1 MYDHDWG
8 SMRTSVR
15 SSVVIASAVTALAAL
30 GAVPAGAASAA
41 PTPIAP
47 APAAATPAGVCGSGY
62 TQIDSHVFKDG
73 SAELARVYL
82 LYNAGTKFNC
92 VVTFHAAATEGKA
105 LTTGAW
111 LDVDGDGKEQVKD
124 QGRYSSYAG
133 PVRLAAGSHC
143 VKWGGMIETGAGT
156 YAYTS
161 PWSHCG

>member
-1 MYDHDWG
+1 
-8 SMRTSVR
+8 MRTSVR

-30 GAVPAGAASAA
+30 GAAPAGA
-41 PTPIAP
+41 

-62 TQIDSHVFKDG
+62 TQVDSHVFKD
-73 SAELARVYL
+73 SSTELARVYL
-82 LYNAGTKFNC
+82 LYNASTKFNC
-92 VVTFHAAATEGKA
+92 VVTFHSTATSGQA

-143 VKWGGMIETGAGT
+143 VKWGGLIETAAGT
-156 YAYTS
+156 YTYTS

>member
-1 MYDHDWG
+1 
-8 SMRTSVR
+8 MRTSVR

-30 GAVPAGAASAA
+30 GAAPAGAAPAA
-41 PTPIAP
+41 PT
-47 APAAATPAGVCGSGY
+47 PAAATPAGVCGSGY
-62 TQIDSHVFKDG
+62 TQIDSHVFKDA
-73 SAELARVYL
+73 SVELARVYL
-82 LYNAGTKFNC
+82 LYNASTKFNC
-92 VVTFHAAATEGKA
+92 VVTFHAAATEGEA

-124 QGRYSSYAG
+124 QGTYSSYAG

-143 VKWGGMIETGAGT
+143 VKWGGLIEKGDGT

>member
-1 MYDHDWG
+1 
-8 SMRTSVR
+8 MRTSVR

-30 GAVPAGAASAA
+30 AAVPAGAASAA

-62 TQIDSHVFKDG
+62 TQIDSHVFKDS

-82 LYNAGTKFNC
+82 LYNASTKSNC

>member
-30 GAVPAGAASAA
+30 GAAPAGA
-41 PTPIAP
+41 

-62 TQIDSHVFKDG
+62 TQVDSHVFKDS

-82 LYNAGTKFNC
+82 LYNASTKFNC
-92 VVTFHAAATEGKA
+92 VVTFHSAATSGQA

-143 VKWGGMIETGAGT
+143 VKWGGLIETAAGT
-156 YAYTS
+156 YTYTS

>member
-1 MYDHDWG
+1 
-8 SMRTSVR
+8 MRTSVR

-30 GAVPAGAASAA
+30 GAAPAGAA
-41 PTPIAP
+41 PVAP

-62 TQIDSHVFKDG
+62 TQVDSHVFKD
-73 SAELARVYL
+73 SSTELARVYL
-82 LYNAGTKFNC
+82 LYNASTRFNC
-92 VVTFHAAATEGKA
+92 VVTFHSAATSGRA

-143 VKWGGMIETGAGT
+143 VKWGGLIETAAGT
-156 YAYTS
+156 YTYTS